1 MITSHSALYDFY
13 HEELKGSGKVGIKF
27 NNNFGIPKNATDPED
42 VAAANRYQ
50 DFQLGSFAN
59 PLFLGQ
65 DYPDSWKDT
74 FANETEIFFSA
85 EELKNVSKKSDF
97 LGIDP
102 YTYTVVTPP
111 EDGIAAC
118 QGNTSHSLW
127 PMCVNQTLTSED
139 GWKGGYRS
147 ESYVYT
153 TPVEIRQFFK
163 YLWNTFKLPVFV
175 AEYGFPEWKEYDK
188 ELGDQLFDQARSVYY
203 RLFLDAML
211 KAIHED
217 KVDVMGSLA
226 WSFQDNWEFGNPD
239 QFGMQVVNTTTQER
253 FFKK

>member
-1 MITSHSALYDFY
+1 MFGTFLHRPNCIVPRFHTGKSSVVSFSAPKALLRL
-13 HEELKGSGKVGIKF
+13 ELPFPRILSANLRVNPFRNHGYEF
-27 NNNFGIPKNATDPED
+27 FQNATDPED

-59 PLFLGQ
+59 SLFLGQ
-65 DYPDSWKDT
+65 DYPDSWKKT

-102 YTYTVVTPP
+102 YTYTVITPP
-111 EDGIAAC
+111 ENGIAAC

-153 TPVEIRQFFK
+153 TPVEIRQFLSISGALSRCQC
-163 YLWNTFKLPVFV
+163 LWLN
-175 AEYGFPEWKEYDK
+175 
-188 ELGDQLFDQARSVYY
+188 
-203 RLFLDAML
+203 
-211 KAIHED
+211 
-217 KVDVMGSLA
+217 MGSP
-226 WSFQDNWEFGNPD
+226 SGKS
-239 QFGMQVVNTTTQER
+239 MTR
-253 FFKK
+253 S